1 MKEIKIKING
11 MVCEGCENR
20 VKSVVSSIN
29 GVDEVEANHN
39 TGIVIV
45 KTKEDLDISQI
56 KEKIECGI
64 ELTSIIYIPCKN
76 AYGINK
82 RFCFFS
88 RK

>member
-1 MKEIKIKING
+1 
-11 MVCEGCENR
+11 MVCEGSENR

-56 KEKIECGI
+56 KEKIEDIGYEI
-64 ELTSIIYIPCKN
+64 VEE
-76 AYGINK
+76 
-82 RFCFFS
+82 
-88 RK
+88 